1 MSYTRFSF
9 EKQFTKLMLKYV
21 LYSLFLGST
30 AAASLSGT
38 GKEIP
43 SNASAYHVF
52 KKLLSPLKDK
62 KKKVSIKKKNEDAN
76 VSFFGHIIRVQNL
89 FILVKKYSIS
99 EFF

>member
-62 KKKVSIKKKNEDAN
+62 KKKSLLRRKMKMQMCHSLVTLSRFRI
-76 VSFFGHIIRVQNL
+76 FL
-89 FILVKKYSIS
+89 F
-99 EFF
+99 